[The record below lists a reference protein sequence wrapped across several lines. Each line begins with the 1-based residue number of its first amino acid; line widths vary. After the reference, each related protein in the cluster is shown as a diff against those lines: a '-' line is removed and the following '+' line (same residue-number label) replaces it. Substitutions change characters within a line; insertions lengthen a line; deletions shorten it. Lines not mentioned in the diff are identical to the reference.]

1 MTSNHEGL
9 PMILLEAMALKVPVI
24 AHAVGGIPN
33 LLAQGECGLLVE
45 EHAAQGYADTL
56 YRLYMNPDE
65 RTEITNRAFSRVT
78 QMYSAG
84 KNADKYYMEYKKLM
98 Q

>member
-1 MTSNHEGL
+1 
-9 PMILLEAMALKVPVI
+9 
-24 AHAVGGIPN
+24 
-33 LLAQGECGLLVE
+33 
-45 EHAAQGYADTL
+45 
-56 YRLYMNPDE
+56 MNPDE

>member
-1 MTSNHEGL
+1 MTSDHEGL
-9 PMILLEAMALKVPVI
+9 PMILLEAMALKVPVV

-56 YRLYMNPDE
+56 YRLYMQQDE

-78 QMYSAG
+78 QLYSAE